1 MAQLGEPHRRFT
13 RIRRIERPAQPGQH
27 VQADPRLEGG
37 PHEAQS
43 LQGGVIEQ
51 AVATRGAGDWPQQS
65 AQQVVAHDKGF
76 EQLGADDQSILL
88 AVSAQLG
95 IDGLMIEAKPPG
107 EIGQQLRLALDFDN
121 DDGRPLKTKKTS
133 LRSLLIDAGYDDP
146 ESGAAL
152 ARIKESLNRM
162 GNAQIREINH
172 ATGWDYRCNLLSS
185 RFNHKTGEIF
195 VAVNPRLTGAVF
207 REQHVKVSLFERNE
221 LESEA
226 AKLLHC
232 WLCSN
237 IRLGRS
243 LGNGNGAHIDTLAP
257 HVWGKAAWEEASTK
271 VRSVRRGQLRDALD
285 EISDRTRGL
294 QGGMGWAIDQT
305 SSGLVLVSRPKELPF
320 LEGEH
325 DMRPSEY
332 HDLMSQPPMQEPDL
346 FDPQDWTPD

>member
-1 MAQLGEPHRRFT
+1 MTQQRIKPAYAKFDPAHVFDGLFVPTKGKKRGRLYVPPRRF
-13 RIRRIERPAQPGQH
+13 
-27 VQADPRLEGG
+27 
-37 PHEAQS
+37 
-43 LQGGVIEQ
+43 
-51 AVATRGAGDWPQQS
+51 GDSEISFQ
-65 AQQVVAHDKGF
+65 GF

-133 LRSLLIDAGYDDP
+133 LRSLLIDAGYNGPD
-146 ESGAAL
+146 SGAAL

-221 LESEA
+221 LESEV

-257 HVWGKAAWEEASTK
+257 HVWGKAAWEEASNK
-271 VRSVRRGQLRDALD
+271 VRSVRRSQLRDALD
-285 EISDRTRGL
+285 EIADRTRGL
-294 QGGMGWAIDQT
+294 HGGYGWAIDQT
-305 SSGLVLVSRPKELPF
+305 SGGLVLVSRPKELPF

-325 DMRPSEY
+325 DMRPSEV
-332 HDLMSQPPMQEPDL
+332 HDLLSQPPEPDL

>member
-1 MAQLGEPHRRFT
+1 MTQQRIKPAYAKFDPAHVFDGLFVPTKGKKRGRLLVEPRRF
-13 RIRRIERPAQPGQH
+13 GK
-27 VQADPRLEGG
+27 LEIGF
-37 PHEAQS
+37 Q
-43 LQGGVIEQ
+43 
-51 AVATRGAGDWPQQS
+51 
-65 AQQVVAHDKGF
+65 GF

-88 AVSAQLG
+88 ALSAQLG
-95 IDGLMIEAKPPG
+95 IDGLMIDDDPPG
-107 EIGQQLRLALDFDN
+107 PIAKQLRLDLRFN
-121 DDGRPLKTKKTS
+121 QDDGAPLASKRTS
-133 LRSLLIDAGYDDP
+133 LRSLLIDAGHNPDTST
-146 ESGAAL
+146 EKA
-152 ARIKESLNRM
+152 KESLNRLR
-162 GNAQIREINH
+162 ATQIREVNRE
-172 ATGWDYRCNLLSS
+172 TGWDRVCNLISVS
-185 RFNHKTGEIF
+185 FNHKTGEIH

-207 REQHVKVSLFERNE
+207 RGQHVKVSLFERNE

-257 HVWGKAAWEEASTK
+257 HVWGKTAWEGFSK
-271 VRSVRRGQLRDALD
+271 QSKSQKRGQLRVALD
-285 EISDRTRGL
+285 EIADRTRGL

-325 DMRPSEY
+325 DMRPSEV
-332 HDLMSQPPMQEPDL
+332 HDLLSQPPEPDF

>member
-1 MAQLGEPHRRFT
+1 MTQQRIKPAYAKFDPAHVFDGLFVPTKGKKRGRLYVPPRRF
-13 RIRRIERPAQPGQH
+13 
-27 VQADPRLEGG
+27 
-37 PHEAQS
+37 
-43 LQGGVIEQ
+43 
-51 AVATRGAGDWPQQS
+51 GDSEISFQ
-65 AQQVVAHDKGF
+65 GF

-133 LRSLLIDAGYDDP
+133 LRSLLIDAGYNGPD
-146 ESGAAL
+146 SGAAL

-221 LESEA
+221 LESEV

-243 LGNGNGAHIDTLAP
+243 LGNGI
-257 HVWGKAAWEEASTK
+257 ST
-271 VRSVRRGQLRDALD
+271 
-285 EISDRTRGL
+285 
-294 QGGMGWAIDQT
+294 
-305 SSGLVLVSRPKELPF
+305 P
-320 LEGEH
+320 
-325 DMRPSEY
+325 
-332 HDLMSQPPMQEPDL
+332 
-346 FDPQDWTPD
+346 